1 MDFRDYNFD
10 VNKRESLNR
19 ARSGHKFDTRR
30 RARIT
35 WRAYELPVFVLERD
49 VNDKIARRECLHRSV
64 PNFERKIDVIW

>member
-30 RARIT
+30 RAGIT
-35 WRAYELPVFVLERD
+35 WSAYELPVFVLERD
-49 VNDKIARRECLHRSV
+49 VDDKIARRGCLHRSV